1 MPVSVRPL
9 PSSFNSIQDDLSI
22 PFNGVFQGFEPF
34 KWTLFVSLPFTH
46 IPFEDSEIRPAA
58 ASNDGRCRRGSDWLL
73 VPRPVT
79 GVERLRAD
87 RE

>member
-1 MPVSVRPL
+1 MPASLRPL
-9 PSSFNSIQDDLSI
+9 PSSFNNIQDDLSI
-22 PFNGVFQGFEPF
+22 PFDGMLEGFEPF

-46 IPFEDSEIRPAA
+46 VPFEDSEIRPAA
-58 ASNDGRCRRGSDWLL
+58 ASNDDWCRGSDWLL
-73 VPRPVT
+73 VPRPVA